1 MNELFRDP
9 DDGRAELPLGLGEL
23 SVRSE
28 REDGVHAIRLFGEL
42 DLATAAEA
50 QRELERAEATDAEAI
65 VLDLSGLTF
74 IDSTGV
80 RLLVA
85 ANARS
90 RADANRLS
98 VVRGQ
103 QPVQR
108 VLELCGVVELLPFA
122 DQ

>member
-1 MNELFRDP
+1 
-9 DDGRAELPLGLGEL
+9 
-23 SVRSE
+23 VRSE